1 MLRWPSVVLLSSIAA
16 AAIADDVPDA
26 VQACAVCHGVHGE
39 GTAQGPVLAGL
50 SASYIS
56 AQVANFNSRRRSNSL
71 MGPMAEAYAS
81 AELLQPAAI
90 YFAAQGKPP
99 PILQVRGQNLAATP
113 AEKLYYQGDM
123 ARDIPACFSC
133 HGPSAIGGGPFPR
146 LAGQQAAYLEAQ
158 LHAWRKGERS
168 GDPDGMMAAIAQ
180 RLNDKDITA
189 LASYLA
195 AIR

>member
-1 MLRWPSVVLLSSIAA
+1 MLRWPSVVLLSCIAGA
-16 AAIADDVPDA
+16 AVADEIPDA
-26 VQACAVCHGVHGE
+26 VQACSVCHGMMGE

-56 AQVANFNSRRRSNSL
+56 AQVANFNSRRRSNAL
-71 MGPMAEAYAS
+71 MAPMAEAYAS
-81 AELLQPAAI
+81 ADLMQPAAA

-99 PILQVRGQNLAATP
+99 VLQVRGQNLAATP

-158 LHAWRKGERS
+158 LHAWRNGERS
-168 GDPDGMMAAIAQ
+168 GDPDGMMAAIAK
-180 RLNDKDITA
+180 RLSDKDITT

>member
-1 MLRWPSVVLLSSIAA
+1 MRKWPTVVLFSCIAGA
-16 AAIADDVPDA
+16 AFADEIPDA
-26 VQACAVCHGVHGE
+26 VQACAVCHGLHGE

-56 AQVANFNSRRRSNSL
+56 AQIGHFNARQRSNAL
-71 MGPMAEAYAS
+71 MTPMAEAYA
-81 AELLQPAAI
+81 AADLLQPAAV
-90 YFAAQGKPP
+90 YFAAQGQPP
-99 PILQVRGQNLAATP
+99 ALQVRGQRPANSA

-168 GDPDGMMAAIAQ
+168 GDPDNMMGAIAK